1 MNQLT
6 IIGNLTK
13 APELRVTNSGRE
25 VCNFM
30 VAVNRRQK
38 DANGNNLA
46 DYFRVSAW
54 DERAK
59 VCATYLSK
67 GKKVCVVGAV
77 GVNTYTGNDGV
88 TRAQMEVI
96 ANMVEFLSPKD
107 GYTKVEDEDNPFVG
121 G

>member
-13 APELRVTNSGRE
+13 APELRVTTSGHE
-25 VCNFM
+25 VCNFT

-38 DANGNNLA
+38 AANGESVA
-46 DYFRVSAW
+46 DFFRVSAW
-54 DERAK
+54 DEKARN
-59 VCATYLSK
+59 CATYLAK
-67 GKKVCVVGAV
+67 GKKVCVVGSV
-77 GVNTYTGNDGV
+77 SVNTYTGNDGE
-88 TRAQMEVI
+88 TRAQMEVM
-96 ANMVEFLSPKD
+96 ANTVEFLSPKE